1 MKLYNTKQFEP
12 FSIVLLSTMITVLS
26 LALLI
31 HQSTYAESNKSSSI
45 STLDE
50 LVNTLVTGVKLENII
65 TVPNEIHIG
74 DIFEINATVVNTLP
88 FNVTIIAGNCN
99 SDFSTNFYNNIEEI
113 ITSQCMNRVLPTI
126 LEPGDETTVQ
136 TSSGKGTQYKAVA
149 EGQVNGT
156 AILLYSIELQPAGSS
171 LKTLNSQIIKPFTFT
186 ILQ

>member
-1 MKLYNTKQFEP
+1 MIFFQTVTYTIKSYILTPTIWFMKLYNTKQFEP

-99 SDFSTNFYNNIEEI
+99 SDFSPTFI
-113 ITSQCMNRVLPTI
+113 IT
-126 LEPGDETTVQ
+126 
-136 TSSGKGTQYKAVA
+136 
-149 EGQVNGT
+149 
-156 AILLYSIELQPAGSS
+156 
-171 LKTLNSQIIKPFTFT
+171 
-186 ILQ
+186 

>member
-1 MKLYNTKQFEP
+1 
-12 FSIVLLSTMITVLS
+12 
-26 LALLI
+26 LI
-31 HQSTYAESNKSSSI
+31 HQSTYAESNKNPAI

-50 LVNTLVTGVKLENII
+50 LVNALVTGVKLENII

-74 DIFEINATVVNTLP
+74 DIFEVNATVVNTLP

-113 ITSQCMNRVLPTI
+113 ITSQCMNRILPTI

-136 TSSGKGTQYKAVA
+136 TCSGTGTQYKAVA

-156 AILLYSIELQPAGSS
+156 AILLYSIEVQPAGSS